1 MGNLLNRA
9 INYIF
14 PHNEIIYSKELQ
26 IILPVTHNDI
36 YQENKNDIIKQTNN
50 ENIDIVWII

>member
-14 PHNEIIYSKELQ
+14 PQNKIIYSKELQ
-26 IILPVTHNDI
+26 IILPVAHNEI

-50 ENIDIVWII
+50 ENKDIVLII